1 MLRFNVWLEDES
13 TVSSHSKVNSAGIYF
28 LFSFKHVLNCFISST
43 LSFCL
48 SVSGRNLH
56 KKTFITQEDALFSS
70 YECRSARQ
78 RSYFMCP
85 CFEVHNILSHCVLQ
99 AQSYDDT
106 AHAVIQ
112 LQGPLIIIPHQQQ
125 FLPTECKTP
134 FNRMK
139 QNKRQSQNGVETFLL
154 LQRNRA
160 TLMVC
165 SLTGCSWLTQCTF
178 VSPCSSS
185 SNSCLSLAAVSQ
197 AWRASAVPFLAHKSW
212 VMIASF
218 TPVSCY
224 DTRWNIRNTLMVAFP
239 SLPRSL
245 PPPQIDIR
253 ATHTHTHTH
262 RPGGGLREKRR
273 Q

>member
-1 MLRFNVWLEDES
+1 MFDWKMNQQYPVAVQSIQVWHISCSPSNMFWIALFLLPF
-13 TVSSHSKVNSAGIYF
+13 HSVFPFQEGT
-28 LFSFKHVLNCFISST
+28 FIKKLLLPRKM
-43 LSFCL
+43 LSFL
-48 SVSGRNLH
+48 HMNAEVPGSVPISCIPAL
-56 KKTFITQEDALFSS
+56 KCTTF
-70 YECRSARQ
+70 
-78 RSYFMCP
+78 
-85 CFEVHNILSHCVLQ
+85 LSHCVLQ

-106 AHAVIQ
+106 VHAVIQ

-218 TPVSCY
+218 TPVPCY

-253 ATHTHTHTH
+253 ATHTHTHT
-262 RPGGGLREKRR
+262 PGGGLREKRR